1 VLSISQVHPK
11 NHVKVAA
18 CTPSCRQVVET
29 ALESVIEV
37 KADDMDAQTRENWRR
52 VKEHLERAGKTDNQ
66 YYKRALKILSGQPD
80 RFDRFNFSRSEG
92 DAKR

>member
-1 VLSISQVHPK
+1 
-11 NHVKVAA
+11 
-18 CTPSCRQVVET
+18 
-29 ALESVIEV
+29 
-37 KADDMDAQTRENWRR
+37 MDARTRENWRR